1 MTSAPPAAPTPLRC
15 LRLALDLHGS
25 DLILV
30 GDVFDE
36 GGRFVQVEVHR
47 EDSETWSWLDWDDE
61 YDRLAA
67 EWHRQF
73 GV

>member
-1 MTSAPPAAPTPLRC
+1 MTSAPPTAPTPLRR

-25 DLILV
+25 DLLLV

-47 EDSETWSWLDWDDE
+47 GDSETWSWLDWDDA

-67 EWHRQF
+67 EWHGRF